1 MPSPHEIQDAQD
13 RSAKG
18 VQEVFDILRK
28 QEEWRGGCLNLIAS
42 ENVLSPAALAAFSS
56 DFTARY
62 AEGHPGARWY
72 EGTKYIDEIET
83 RCEAEVKAVFRC
95 ARADVRPVS
104 GNVANDAVFSTVI
117 ERGATVLAHG
127 VPAGGHVSHQ
137 RFGALGKVAGTIKR
151 IPLSKDGITVDAAK
165 TKDLV
170 RKEKPAAL
178 LLGRS
183 LFLFPEPVAELRD
196 VCTETGTVIL
206 FDGAHVLG
214 LIAGGRFQDPLR
226 EGADLMMGSTHK
238 TYFGPQRGVILSD
251 TASDELWKKA
261 DRGVFPGS
269 TSNHHL
275 FSLPSMLVATLEM
288 KEFGARYAK
297 DVCANAVAFAK
308 ALHRRGVPALGEA
321 MGFTRS
327 HQVAV
332 DVSSFGGGKECSR
345 RLCEQGIVSNMNS
358 LPGDDPKTARDPR
371 GIRFGVQEMTRFGA
385 TPDTMDAIA
394 ELVGVCL
401 RKERDVEP
409 EVRRLRADF
418 REVKYTFPG
427 TASTGAGTA

>member
-1 MPSPHEIQDAQD
+1 MNPTPVPPPASVKEVYDIMRRQD
-13 RSAKG
+13 
-18 VQEVFDILRK
+18 
-28 QEEWRGGCLNLIAS
+28 EWRAQCINLIAS
-42 ENVLSPAALAAFSS
+42 ENVLSPLALRALTS
-56 DFTARY
+56 DFNSRY
-62 AEGHPGARWY
+62 AEGHPGKRYY

-83 RCEAEVKAVFRC
+83 RLEAEVKGLFRATC
-95 ARADVRPVS
+95 ADVRPVS
-104 GNVANDAVFSTVI
+104 GTVANDAVFHTVI

-151 IPLSKDGITVDAAK
+151 LPLSKDGITVDVEKA
-165 TKDLV
+165 KDLV
-170 RKEKPAAL
+170 RKERPAVL
-178 LLGRS
+178 LFGRS
-183 LFLFPEPVAELRD
+183 LFLFPEPVKELRD

-214 LIAGGRFQDPLR
+214 LVACGQFQDPIH

-238 TYFGPQRGVILSD
+238 TYFGPQRGIIVSA
-251 TASDELWKKA
+251 TAGEELWRKV
-261 DRGVFPGS
+261 DRGVFPGA

-275 FSLPSMLVATLEM
+275 FTLPAMLVATLEM
-288 KEFGARYAK
+288 REFGRAYAA
-297 DVCANAVAFAK
+297 DVVANAQAFGR
-308 ALHRRGVPALGEA
+308 ALQKRGVPALGEA

-332 DVSSFGGGKECSR
+332 DASSFGGGREATR
-345 RLCEQGIVSNMNS
+345 RLCEQNIVSNMNT

-394 ELVGVCL
+394 GVVAACL
-401 RKERDVEP
+401 KKEKDVTS
-409 EVRRLRADF
+409 EVKRLRDGL
-418 REVKYTFPG
+418 RTVRYTFE
-427 TASTGAGTA
+427 GADVAKLLA